1 MTSLIIIIITIINN
15 INIILTILI
24 IIIIIIITCV
34 PSMLLR
40 SLPTKESP
48 PGQYMV
54 NDQTII
60 NQTTPMSTHETT
72 DQTSRWNRSSAL
84 THRHLFRGVYRLV
97 SPGLFPSHSW
107 SPSSSRSHSHPRSSS
122 STSSSRRRN
131 QLWPRFHHLSLT
143 KPAWRAGILNQQY
156 KPPYLPSDTPSH
168 IWKLVTYCFLEKP
181 MKIIQIL
188 LFWKTNENQ
197 THIVFLS
204 NQWKSVRY
212 CFF

>member
-1 MTSLIIIIITIINN
+1 
-15 INIILTILI
+15 
-24 IIIIIIITCV
+24 
-34 PSMLLR
+34 
-40 SLPTKESP
+40 
-48 PGQYMV
+48 MV

-60 NQTTPMSTHETT
+60 NQTTPMSTLETT

-143 KPAWRAGILNQQY
+143 KPAWRAGILNQQTNHHNY
-156 KPPYLPSDTPSH
+156 KWHTLTYSPTKQMIAPESTIPPTQ
-168 IWKLVTYCFLEKP
+168 IIIKP
-181 MKIIQIL
+181 MS
-188 LFWKTNENQ
+188 WHKTITNL
-197 THIVFLS
+197 HHVFNKTDNNTNKHLGTT
-204 NQWKSVRY
+204 
-212 CFF
+212 